1 MTSTAAWSPRCSTS
15 KARTSS
21 RTASAS
27 HTARAKRC
35 CIPSGVASP
44 ACSAIVQQFLR
55 GRSASRPRT
64 NALAR
69 RRRSTRANRP
79 ATRPSTSSNCSCQRA
94 GSTSRLWPAATVRSL
109 VVTTPDDQRWPPR
122 SAHPPGRTRPAR
134 SRSTAGLLGRVWPDG
149 SSLQPDQQR
158 GDHDHG
164 PVVDR
169 PLLEAGRH
177 RAELLEPVEAPL
189 HHIATPVVLP
199 VKGQRP
205 TRPPGTTG
213 ALVRPLRD
221 GVGNA
226 AAAQQPPA
234 GRVAVRLVADQMIG
248 PLARPAPAAGT
259 GHRDRVQNRLELGR
273 VVPLTRGEH
282 HAKRPAA
289 AVAAQV
295 ELGGQPT
302 PGAAERLGLVTDLP
316 PLVSARAGRLRAPA
330 ACWWARTLLES
341 TLTTHSNSPTASDLV
356 WAWASSRSQ
365 VPSRRQRMKRS

>member
-1 MTSTAAWSPRCSTS
+1 MSPPGRSVRRS
-15 KARTSS
+15 KAM
-21 RTASAS
+21 
-27 HTARAKRC
+27 
-35 CIPSGVASP
+35 
-44 ACSAIVQQFLR
+44 
-55 GRSASRPRT
+55 
-64 NALAR
+64 
-69 RRRSTRANRP
+69 
-79 ATRPSTSSNCSCQRA
+79 RA
-94 GSTSRLWPAATVRSL
+94 GSR
-109 VVTTPDDQRWPPR
+109 D
-122 SAHPPGRTRPAR
+122 SA
-134 SRSTAGLLGRVWPDG
+134 LGRVWPDG

-248 PLARPAPAAGT
+248 PLARPA
-259 GHRDRVQNRLELGR
+259 
-273 VVPLTRGEH
+273 
-282 HAKRPAA
+282 A